1 MADEIRQE
9 IKDADWKL
17 TRWQADPVEGNLFL
31 TREVAFLSRDKAE
44 AFKTSLVGTSSVAS
58 PHVEGRAWTGTFQV
72 VDLEMVPTD
81 GDAQDGDQTFVV
93 RQHLITD
100 GETAMTIT
108 VGVSCTETAVIT
120 YRFGISRAE
129 IDSIKTDYATNEVGK
144 IKNVQ
149 VFPGRNPG
157 TYNFIG
163 TVTTESSTAIV
174 FTETTGA
181 AFDVTSVTKYSFNL
195 LKAAAETEAG
205 LYSTPERGKTK
216 TVRVSRNRN
225 CLWDVVA
232 TINTRSATP
241 DETDWTV
248 YTDQT
253 ETTTFWLV
261 SGLADEAAADAWL
274 NTNGFSDSA
283 TAGVR
288 KSAQVSQNTDGT
300 FDIRA
305 SKTTAVADSHT
316 FTYVPQGDGSV
327 YTDIQINLADA
338 TALASW
344 ITAGGYNAATQGETY
359 SISAT
364 ANPDGTLNAT
374 AQKVTAT
381 ARSSG
386 PHTVFKSKQRTDT
399 ATIYRNQTS
408 ITAIAGS
415 YGRLDGLRLNPDGT
429 FDFYVIETSYQDDGV
444 GEGGGQTFT
453 TTIKLRDG
461 VTVKNVWNRVAYRS
475 TLSAAAAELDEA
487 SGTPGFTVREPADHY
502 LSRGPVYMS
511 GPKLWYVHAAFVEV

>member
-1 MADEIRQE
+1 
-9 IKDADWKL
+9 
-17 TRWQADPVEGNLFL
+17 
-31 TREVAFLSRDKAE
+31 
-44 AFKTSLVGTSSVAS
+44 
-58 PHVEGRAWTGTFQV
+58 
-72 VDLEMVPTD
+72 
-81 GDAQDGDQTFVV
+81 
-93 RQHLITD
+93 
-100 GETAMTIT
+100 
-108 VGVSCTETAVIT
+108 
-120 YRFGISRAE
+120 
-129 IDSIKTDYATNEVGK
+129 
-144 IKNVQ
+144 
-149 VFPGRNPG
+149 
-157 TYNFIG
+157 
-163 TVTTESSTAIV
+163 
-174 FTETTGA
+174 
-181 AFDVTSVTKYSFNL
+181 
-195 LKAAAETEAG
+195 
-205 LYSTPERGKTK
+205 
-216 TVRVSRNRN
+216 
-225 CLWDVVA
+225 VA

-274 NTNGFSDSA
+274 NTNGFSDNA

-429 FDFYVIETSYQDDGV
+429 FDFYVVESSYTGTPV
-444 GEGGGQTFT
+444 AEGGGTNWYSY
-453 TTIKLRDG
+453 LYDSHG
-461 VTVKNVWNRVAYRS
+461 VIINVCYNILSYRG
-475 TLSAAAAELDEA
+475 TASAAGGTMEAGVGHPSGFANNADERLSEKPRQTA
-487 SGTPGFTVREPADHY
+487 SGLWRVVAVF
-502 LSRGPVYMS
+502 RGPPPV
-511 GPKLWYVHAAFVEV
+511 V